1 MESKPGISEKMVKLR
16 MLKCLNAIIIS
27 SGLFVAAWSDAA
39 SSEKFGLGRLAT
51 QQEIKAWNI
60 DIRPDGGGLPQ
71 GSGSVV
77 KGEEIYLEQCA
88 SCHGEFGE
96 AVGRWPALSGGEDT
110 LKDDDPVKT
119 VGSYWPLSLDRVG
132 LCEPCHAFRECAEPL
147 CRRCVC
153 CYGLYSQFERSCR

>member
-27 SGLFVAAWSDAA
+27 QDFFRGGQVPVA
-39 SSEKFGLGRLAT
+39 KFGLGRLAT

-77 KGEEIYLEQCA
+77 KGEEIYLNN
-88 SCHGEFGE
+88 
-96 AVGRWPALSGGEDT
+96 VP
-110 LKDDDPVKT
+110 PVMENLRSHRT
-119 VGSYWPLSLDRVG
+119 VNPR
-132 LCEPCHAFRECAEPL
+132 
-147 CRRCVC
+147 CRRKTLE
-153 CYGLYSQFERSCR
+153 G